1 MIWRLAH
8 PVRAMVTFALVFV
21 GLLLLLAAVFGGFG
35 IGPLEVL
42 LVALVA
48 IAAASLANREAGGLP
63 EKA

>member
-1 MIWRLAH
+1 
-8 PVRAMVTFALVFV
+8 MVTFALVFV

-63 EKA
+63 E